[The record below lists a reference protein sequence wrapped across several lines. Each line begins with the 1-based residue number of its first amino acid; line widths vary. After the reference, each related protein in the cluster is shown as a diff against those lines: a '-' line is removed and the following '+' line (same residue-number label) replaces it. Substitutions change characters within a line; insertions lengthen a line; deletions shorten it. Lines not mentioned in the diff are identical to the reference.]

1 MLGFTQSKVEDK
13 DEEKV
18 FCNFENVEEGKML
31 GFTQSNVE
39 DKDEEKV
46 FCNFENVEEGDEK

>member
-1 MLGFTQSKVEDK
+1 
-13 DEEKV
+13 
-18 FCNFENVEEGKML
+18 ML

-39 DKDEEKV
+39 VKDEEKV